1 MAVART
7 AAAVPRMR
15 YPCAM
20 IEIGGIRTFEDRAF
34 QERMVRMSAAVL
46 VAGAALGAAWFAAG
60 MPDRLGLPPCE
71 LSGVLFGG
79 AGPRIAGLPPVV
91 WWLALLAAG
100 SFASLVLHEAVHAVF
115 FKAFAP
121 PGARVT
127 FGANWGAGMLYACAE
142 GVVYTRGQY
151 LAIALAPSLAVSAAA
166 FALGMASGW
175 PLLWYVVAVLHL
187 TGCTGDWGYV
197 RAIRSNR
204 SIAYCE
210 DTDWGVCFYAEG
222 GAGAGAPAGTGEPA
236 GAGAPACRD
245 AGAGGDAPAG
255 GRTGA
260 GEPSKEAGRPDAAPE
275 GRRP

>member
-1 MAVART
+1 MTVART
-7 AAAVPRMR
+7 AAAAPRMR

-71 LSGVLFGG
+71 LAGVLSGG

-100 SFASLVLHEAVHAVF
+100 SFASLALHEAVHAVF

-166 FALGMASGW
+166 FVLGMASEW
-175 PLLWYVVAVLHL
+175 PLLWYAVAVLHL

-222 GAGAGAPAGTGEPA
+222 GSAGDAPAPGDGAGAGGGAGAGA
-236 GAGAPACRD
+236 
-245 AGAGGDAPAG
+245 
-255 GRTGA
+255 
-260 GEPSKEAGRPDAAPE
+260 PSKEAGRPDAAPE